1 MEGLKAGLNGKFEW
15 KVTQDLCTERGGY
28 HVFST
33 PSMVLLVER
42 TAMRVIEPY
51 LQPEQS
57 SVGTRIDIRHL
68 APTLMGMS
76 MRAEAEL
83 VSVDRRRLGF
93 KVKVFDEAEQVGEAD
108 HERFVIELEKYIEK
122 LKLKAEA

>member
-1 MEGLKAGLNGKFEW
+1 
-15 KVTQDLCTERGGY
+15 
-28 HVFST
+28 
-33 PSMVLLVER
+33 
-42 TAMRVIEPY
+42 
-51 LQPEQS
+51 
-57 SVGTRIDIRHL
+57 VGTRIDIRHL
-68 APTLMGMS
+68 APTLMGKS

-93 KVKVFDEAEQVGEAD
+93 KVKAFDEAEQVGEAD

>member
-1 MEGLKAGLNGKFEW
+1 
-15 KVTQDLCTERGGY
+15 
-28 HVFST
+28 
-33 PSMVLLVER
+33 
-42 TAMRVIEPY
+42 
-51 LQPEQS
+51 
-57 SVGTRIDIRHL
+57 
-68 APTLMGMS
+68 MS
-76 MRAEAEL
+76 MRAEAKL